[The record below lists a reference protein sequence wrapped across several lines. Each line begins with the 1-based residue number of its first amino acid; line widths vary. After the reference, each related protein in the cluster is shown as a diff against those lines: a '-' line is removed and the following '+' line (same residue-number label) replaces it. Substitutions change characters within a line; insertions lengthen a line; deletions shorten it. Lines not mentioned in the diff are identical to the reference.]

1 MEHIT
6 KGDLKNFINKFG
18 RKLPVVKQAITLFN
32 VFADPKTPQYAKV
45 IIAGALAYLVSP
57 IDVIPDF
64 TPIVGLVD
72 DLAVITVAIAQITVH
87 ILPEHS
93 QKDLE

>member
-1 MEHIT
+1 MKTIT
-6 KGDLKNFINKFG
+6 KGDLKNFMNKFG

-45 IIAGALAYLVSP
+45 IIAGALVYLVSP
-57 IDVIPDF
+57 IDAIPDF
-64 TPIVGLVD
+64 TPIFGLLD
-72 DLAVITVAIAQITVH
+72 DLTVITTAIAQITVH

-93 QKDLE
+93 QKELE

>member
-1 MEHIT
+1 MEKIT

-18 RKLPVVKQAITLFN
+18 RKLPLIKQAITLFN

-64 TPIVGLVD
+64 TPVVGLLD
-72 DLAVITVAIAQITVH
+72 DLAVITAAIAQITVH

-93 QKDLE
+93 QKKLE

>member
-1 MEHIT
+1 MEQIT
-6 KGDLKNFINKFG
+6 KGDLKKFMNKFG
-18 RKLPVVKQAITLFN
+18 RKLPVIKQAITLFN
-32 VFADPKTPQYAKV
+32 VFTDPKTPQYAKI

-72 DLAVITVAIAQITVH
+72 DLAVITAAIAQITVH

-93 QKDLE
+93 KQELE